1 MNASDRPKREGDK
14 RVGEG
19 SESKG
24 VGVVSIIILVSVFSI
39 IILIAN
45 VFQIWSMLASNGEVN
60 LRFEAIK
67 N

>member
-24 VGVVSIIILVSVFSI
+24 VGVLSIIILVSVFSI
-39 IILIAN
+39 IILTSFSYRERLPN
-45 VFQIWSMLASNGEVN
+45 LVNAS
-60 LRFEAIK
+60 
-67 N
+67 

>member
-24 VGVVSIIILVSVFSI
+24 VWVVSIIILVSVFSI
-39 IILIAN
+39 IILTSFSYRERLPN
-45 VFQIWSMLASNGEVN
+45 LVNAS
-60 LRFEAIK
+60 
-67 N
+67 

>member
-39 IILIAN
+39 ILLTSFSGYLERLPKLVN
-45 VFQIWSMLASNGEVN
+45 AS
-60 LRFEAIK
+60 
-67 N
+67 

>member
-39 IILIAN
+39 IILTSFSYRERLPN
-45 VFQIWSMLASNGEVN
+45 LVNAS
-60 LRFEAIK
+60 
-67 N
+67 

>member
-24 VGVVSIIILVSVFSI
+24 VGVVSIIILVSVFRI
-39 IILIAN
+39 IILTSFSYRERLPN
-45 VFQIWSMLASNGEVN
+45 LVNAS
-60 LRFEAIK
+60 
-67 N
+67 